1 MCGYLTR
8 WLLASEREHLAEAAK
23 KGIGVLVK
31 HPTHFT
37 RVFNTQYMAD
47 ILTNSEYRNRMNQVG
62 GLRTSGSTAAY
73 SLLCLT
79 VGAAG

>member
-62 GLRTSGSTAAY
+62 GLRRGGCISMVHI
-73 SLLCLT
+73 LCS
-79 VGAAG
+79 A